1 MNKLAQALLGVGG
14 FALAIRIP
22 RNILAPPIPGLVVIG
37 VLVLIASRVVGG
49 GGRYRSRRDDWL

>member
-1 MNKLAQALLGVGG
+1 MNKLAQAILGVVG
-14 FALAIRIP
+14 FAIAIRIAA
-22 RNILAPPIPGLVVIG
+22 NILEPLIPGLVVIG